1 MARYQFFANPR
12 SAPSYKV
19 GLMFALSGVP
29 FDFHYLDFAR
39 GDLTTPEHTARNR
52 FQQMPVVTDTSD
64 NRTVVQSAVIL
75 EFLADRFDRFG
86 GKDRWERIEIREW
99 MFWAADR
106 LNPPLWR
113 SRANRLGFRPMS
125 FDIAAMY
132 VNEGKAALGAL
143 ERHLAGRDWI
153 VGEEPTIADIDIY
166 CPVSVASVGG
176 FDLGALP
183 LVAAFKARF
192 EALPG
197 FRPQKDLLPAKT
209 TLSV

>member
-1 MARYQFFANPR
+1 MARYQLFANPR

-29 FDFHYLDFAR
+29 FDFHYLDFMR
-39 GDLTTPEHTARNR
+39 GDLVSKEHSARNR

-64 NRTVVQSAVIL
+64 NRTVVQSSVIL
-75 EFLADRFDRFG
+75 EFLADRFDKFG

-113 SRANRLGFRPMS
+113 SRANRLGFRAMS
-125 FDIAAMY
+125 FEIAAMY
-132 VNEGKAALGAL
+132 VNEGNAALAVL
-143 ERHLAGRDWI
+143 DKQLSGRDWI
-153 VGEEPTIADIDIY
+153 VGESASIADIDIY
-166 CPVSVASVGG
+166 CPVSVAHIGG
-176 FDLGALP
+176 FDLSKL
-183 LVAAFKARF
+183 LNVSAFKARF
-192 EALPG
+192 EKLPG
-197 FRPQKDLLPAKT
+197 FMPQAELLPAKT